1 MDLNT
6 ILIILGVLALVALI
20 AHGIWARR
28 REKSQ
33 YFDKANAFSREP
45 TSPFSQPA
53 QPILPQESLPQESL
67 PTTAQQENVVTATPM
82 TEQPSQSVEQIRIV
96 LPNQTSVTSSTFSE
110 TATPHINYGEVE
122 TPNQPSSSLVQVQ
135 STQQNTAFSAVTL
148 PDYHEETETATPM
161 PMQSPISQAPLI
173 EPISTQTPTETY
185 TYGEKQREVSSYI
198 TLYIV
203 APENREFHGLK
214 LAQVLEELGFILGKG
229 NLFHYHLHLS
239 IDGPVLFS
247 VANINHPGTF
257 EPQRLAETSTIGV
270 TLFMPLPSVGNALAN
285 LKMMIRAAR
294 TLAEQLNG
302 FILTDEQEIFTE
314 QAEQAYLA
322 KLH

>member
-45 TSPFSQPA
+45 TSPFSQTA
-53 QPILPQESLPQESL
+53 QPILPKESLPIA
-67 PTTAQQENVVTATPM
+67 PQENVVTSTPM
-82 TEQPSQSVEQIRIV
+82 TEQPNQSVDQIRIV
-96 LPNQTSVTSSTFSE
+96 LPNQPSVTSSTFSE
-110 TATPHINYGEVE
+110 TTTSHINYGEVE
-122 TPNQPSSSLVQVQ
+122 TPNQPNTSPVQ
-135 STQQNTAFSAVTL
+135 SSQQNTAFSAVTL
-148 PDYHEETETATPM
+148 PDYHEETETATAM

-203 APENREFHGLK
+203 APENREFQGLK

-257 EPQRLAETSTIGV
+257 EPQLLAETYTIGV